1 MITEKENPIVIIDD
15 DDEDLELINEAFVE
29 LSVKN
34 ERLSFKSAT
43 EALLFLKSSE
53 CKPLFILCDVNMQL
67 LSGFELREI
76 LHKDEILRLKSIPFL
91 FLSTSDELKGITNAY
106 NLSVQGYFVK
116 PDSFDGLVNMLKS
129 IMEYWTYCKHPN
141 TKGLR
146 NNSLF

>member
-1 MITEKENPIVIIDD
+1 MIAQKENPIVIIDD
-15 DDEDLELINEAFVE
+15 DDEDLELINEAFKE

-34 ERLSFKSAT
+34 ECLCFKSPT
-43 EALLFLKSSE
+43 DALLFLKTSE
-53 CKPLFILCDVNMQL
+53 TQPLFILCDVNMQL

-116 PDSFDGLVNMLKS
+116 PGSFDGLVSMLKS
-129 IMEYWTYCKHPN
+129 IMEYWGYCKHPN